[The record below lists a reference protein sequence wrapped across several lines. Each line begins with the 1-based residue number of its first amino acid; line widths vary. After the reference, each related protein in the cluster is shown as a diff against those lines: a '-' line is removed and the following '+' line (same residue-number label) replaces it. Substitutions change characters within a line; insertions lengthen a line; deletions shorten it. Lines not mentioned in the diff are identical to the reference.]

1 MFKVIPAL
9 LKRGPDSISVVIL
22 TNCEPEPFYAVFSIF
37 NICLKESFFRDI
49 GKLNRSSLHLAK
61 FGKVFLAKD
70 YQPVFHFCY

>member
-49 GKLNRSSLHLAK
+49 GKLNR
-61 FGKVFLAKD
+61 
-70 YQPVFHFCY
+70 